1 MEEEKADKKSENP
14 FISKPA
20 GDDNDA
26 GGNDRRIM
34 DGPKIPLPELFSLVR
49 HSKISLIKDAL
60 DYLPNKKF
68 DKSLIQVRICIC
80 LIICL
85 FTMGSNYVYLYI

>member
-1 MEEEKADKKSENP
+1 MEEEKADNKSGNP
-14 FISKPA
+14 FIGKPA
-20 GDDNDA
+20 SDDADA

-68 DKSLIQVRICIC
+68 DKSLVQVFIGLLIC
-80 LIICL
+80 L
-85 FTMGSNYVYLYI
+85 